1 MPRIDSI
8 LQLVQ
13 AQGASDLHLVSGS
26 PPMLRTHG
34 ELQSIEYEPLSSEVI
49 VGLLAEIMTE
59 DQIARYQS
67 LVEVDFAY
75 EVPGVVRLRCTVYQ
89 QANGMAAAFRLL
101 PTRILTVEQL
111 GLPPQILRFAE
122 MNRGLVV
129 VTGPPGCGKS
139 TTLAAIVDHI
149 NRTKRQHVIT
159 LEDPIEYVHQN
170 QRCLMNQR
178 EVGRNTRSFSVALR
192 AALREDPNVIL
203 VGEMRDRESL
213 ALAISAAE
221 TGQLVLASLHTQS
234 AIATVDRILDAFPA
248 DQQNQVR
255 AQLSES
261 LKGVVAQRLLRRM
274 DGRGRVAAIEIL
286 FGTPAVANLIRERK
300 TFQLSSVMQ
309 TSKRD
314 GMQTFEDAVL
324 QLVRSGTVGSDDAA
338 GYGIDAETLEN
349 AARQGARAALGSA
362 GGAGGAS
369 GALGAGGAT
378 GPGGPGAGAGAGAG
392 AAGPAGTAGLL
403 SGLHVAGANIGTG
416 DPRAGSL
423 AARVGNLR

>member
-26 PPMLRTHG
+26 PPMLRLHG
-34 ELQSIEYEPLSSEVI
+34 DLQPIEYAPLTSDVI
-49 VGLLAEIMTE
+49 VGLLAEVMTE
-59 DQIARYQS
+59 DQMMRYQA
-67 LVEVDFAY
+67 LEEVDFAY
-75 EVPGVVRLRCTVYQ
+75 EVPGVVRLRCNVYQ
-89 QANGMAAAFRLL
+89 QTHGMAAAFRLL

-111 GLPPQILRFAE
+111 GLPSSVLRFAE
-122 MNRGLVV
+122 LNRGLVV

-149 NRTKRQHVIT
+149 NRTRRKHVIT

-170 QRCLMNQR
+170 QGCLMNQR
-178 EVGRNTRSFSVALR
+178 EIGRNTRSFTDALR

-221 TGQLVLASLHTQS
+221 TGQLVLGSLHTQS

-261 LKGVVAQRLLRRM
+261 LKGIVAQKLVKRA
-274 DGRGRVAAIEIL
+274 DGRGRSAAVEIL
-286 FGTPAVANLIRERK
+286 FATHAVSNLIREKK

-314 GMQTFEDAVL
+314 GMQTFEDSILA
-324 QLVRSGTVGSDDAA
+324 LVRSGTVLAEEAA
-338 GYGIDAETLEN
+338 GYGIDPDAIER
-349 AARQGARAALGSA
+349 AARDARGVAPAAVAAAPAAATENEAGSGTEGLFDGLHA
-362 GGAGGAS
+362 I
-369 GALGAGGAT
+369 LGAG
-378 GPGGPGAGAGAGAG
+378 
-392 AAGPAGTAGLL
+392 
-403 SGLHVAGANIGTG
+403 SE
-416 DPRAGSL
+416 PRPGSL
-423 AARVGNLR
+423 AARVSPR